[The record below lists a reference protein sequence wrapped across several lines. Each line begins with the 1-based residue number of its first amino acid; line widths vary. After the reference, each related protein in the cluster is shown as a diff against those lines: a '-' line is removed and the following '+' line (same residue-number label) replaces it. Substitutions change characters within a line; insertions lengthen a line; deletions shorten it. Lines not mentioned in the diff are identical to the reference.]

1 VEIKVADTAV
11 DTETGV
17 DIKYCSICGWPI
29 HESVAGDDECTGCR
43 ILKLRNSQ
51 YTVKDEDDG
60 YPD

>member
-1 VEIKVADTAV
+1 MADTAV
-11 DTETGV
+11 DTGTGV

-29 HESVAGDDECTGCR
+29 YESVAGDDECTGCR